1 MLTNIDVLDVCAV
14 MLQRCGLGAEHLAA
28 HMARPEPPRAAPL
41 AEPATTKPA
50 PAAEPPQQ
58 ATGVLTPLQAR
69 ILEMC
74 QDEGGA
80 TQSEMMGATG
90 MGLPE
95 IGHRV
100 QGLIDL
106 GMVTRVKLA
115 GIRAARLFA
124 NPEHAAA
131 WVQRQQ
137 GKPAPVVRA
146 KVGKPGA
153 ELVVRSG
160 TASPA
165 AADKPVLRGEVV
177 IPDGVRIT
185 VAPTPAPRYG
195 VAADAVLTGGFSTSR
210 PGINPLTGEAW

>member
-28 HMARPEPPRAAPL
+28 HMARPELPSAAPPP
-41 AEPATTKPA
+41 EPAPPPIA
-50 PAAEPPQQ
+50 REPGQPTPQQ
-58 ATGVLTPLQAR
+58 QR

-74 QDEGGA
+74 RPEDGSTVPAMERA
-80 TQSEMMGATG
+80 
-90 MGLPE
+90 MGLSTSTVC
-95 IGHRV
+95 HHLYALDDL
-100 QGLIDL
+100 GLI
-106 GMVTRVKLA
+106 TRVKVA
-115 GIRAARLFA
+115 GIRAAHYFA
-124 NPEHAAA
+124 DPSHAVAWAEAQRPVRPAPEP
-131 WVQRQQ
+131 
-137 GKPAPVVRA
+137 KPAAPRKQGRA
-146 KVGKPGA
+146 GA

-165 AADKPVLRGEVV
+165 AAAKPVLRGEGV